1 MTMFDV
7 PQDLLEA
14 IGRETAKI
22 SHGELVSA
30 SEKLSDRYRQRT
42 QRQHQPFVI
51 SNADRCAYLAA
62 RLPATYAAISRV
74 LDELRIKMPD
84 SKFRS
89 LLDLGS
95 GPGTVM
101 WSAINIFSELDKI
114 TLWEQDDQW
123 IALGKQLGAFSE
135 HNAIKNAEWHQG
147 NLMNKNA
154 FSSHDIITLSY
165 VIGELAEETL
175 QDLISQVWQAASQT
189 VVIIEPGTPDGY
201 RKILAARHCLIELGA
216 NIVAPCPHAL
226 ACPMAEG
233 DWCHFS
239 QRLERSSLH
248 REIKA
253 VSLGYEDEKYSYIIG
268 SKLPSTP
275 YVGRILR
282 HPQKRSGHTSFS
294 LCTSEGI
301 KQRIISRRKKEI
313 YKQSKKLEWGDSF

>member
-1 MTMFDV
+1 MFDL

-14 IGRETAKI
+14 IERETAKI

-42 QRQHQPFVI
+42 QRQLQPFVI
-51 SNADRCAYLAA
+51 SNADRSAYLAA

-74 LDELRIKMPD
+74 LHELRLKMPD
-84 SKFRS
+84 CQLRS

-101 WSAINIFSELDKI
+101 WSAVNIFPMLEKI

-123 IALGKQLGAFSE
+123 ISLGKRLSTFSE
-135 HNAIKNAEWHQG
+135 NAAIKNATWHQG
-147 NLMNKNA
+147 NLQNKNA
-154 FSSHDIITLSY
+154 FPSHDIITLSY
-165 VIGELAEETL
+165 VIGELAEDTL
-175 QDLISQVWQAASQT
+175 QILISQIWQAASQT

-201 RKILAARHCLIELGA
+201 QKILAARRYLIDVGA

-226 ACPMAEG
+226 ACPMADG

-268 SKLPSTP
+268 SKLPSIP
-275 YVGRILR
+275 YLGRILR
-282 HPQKRSGHTSFS
+282 HPQKRSGHTSFT

-301 KQRIISRRKKEI
+301 KQRIISRREKEI
-313 YKQSKKLEWGDSF
+313 YKQSKKLEWGDSL